1 MNETTKKEYQE
12 LQLSYCDTKDAFL
25 DGLSLSKEKE
35 QLFEDLLDAYS
46 RMYSYYLRN
55 IVPQQ

>member
-1 MNETTKKEYQE
+1 MNQTSNQVYKD
-12 LQLSYCDTKDAFL
+12 LQLSYRNKQDAFL

-46 RMYSYYLRN
+46 RMYDYYLRN